1 MRYEPV
7 VIDTSDVRL
16 SDNILDL
23 TERLARNAHA
33 IWARQRLIDG
43 WKYGPRRDDA
53 RKEHPCLVAYDQ
65 LPDSEK
71 QYDRN
76 AAMETLKAIVALGYR
91 IEAPGPSKIAKGTGR
106 ESHTPTAED
115 EST

>member
-1 MRYEPV
+1 
-7 VIDTSDVRL
+7 VIDTSRVTL

-43 WKYGPRRDDA
+43 WQYGPRRDDA

-76 AAMETLKAIVALGYR
+76 AAMETLKAIMALGYR
-91 IEAPGPSKIAKGTGR
+91 IEGPDPSNIATGTGR
-106 ESHTPTAED
+106 ESQTRTAGD
-115 EST
+115 RST

>member
-1 MRYEPV
+1 
-7 VIDTSDVRL
+7 VIDTSEVTL

-43 WKYGPRRDDA
+43 WKYGPQRDDA

-76 AAMETLKAIVALGYR
+76 AAMETLKVIVALGYR
-91 IEAPGPSKIAKGTGR
+91 IEGPHPSNIAAGTGR
-106 ESHTPTAED
+106 GSQTRTAGD
-115 EST
+115 QQT